1 MNQPTL
7 NDLTED
13 IRCALV
19 VLINSLAAERAE
31 LEDRY
36 GRVWTPAELAL
47 EFELIGFAAP
57 FAVVR
62 RKTDHQL
69 GSVLFQHW
77 PRYYFSFL
85 EDS

>member
-1 MNQPTL
+1 MVAQ
-7 NDLTED
+7 
-13 IRCALV
+13 
-19 VLINSLAAERAE
+19 INSLAAERAE

-36 GRVWTPAELAL
+36 GRVWNTTELAM
-47 EFELIGFAAP
+47 EFEVIGFAAP

-62 RKTDHQL
+62 RKADHQL

-77 PRYYFSFL
+77 PRYYFAFL

>member
-1 MNQPTL
+1 M
-7 NDLTED
+7 
-13 IRCALV
+13 V
-19 VLINSLAAERAE
+19 HINSLAAERGE
-31 LEDRY
+31 LEGRY
-36 GRVWTPAELAL
+36 GRVWNTTELAL

-62 RKTDHQL
+62 RKTDQRL

-85 EDS
+85 EDT